1 MRRNVRRLNREA
13 NDGQPNHKHVNR
25 VELKPQ
31 HGPKIEN
38 ISRGG
43 RSRKAA
49 NLAELQRYFNA
60 AAEAASEVL
69 CNEPEKKFSHDFA
82 KIAEAGIKP
91 LDSPSRMVAVSL
103 ATGNIRFRK
112 KLREKLEATGG
123 VACKINTSRPDVI
136 SVAEDYDR
144 QVAPMPKSRLEMSDG
159 CQEKSI
165 NSAVKRKKM
174 SLRVTIDEAD
184 NFGLASATSCFRS
197 SSDTQI
203 SSKLI
208 APCQETH
215 MASEAGNKESP
226 LSVRHAFAS
235 DAQSRLSSTLFSDPL
250 KFDFDEVVAHYP

>member
-1 MRRNVRRLNREA
+1 MRTDA
-13 NDGQPNHKHVNR
+13 
-25 VELKPQ
+25 
-31 HGPKIEN
+31 I
-38 ISRGG
+38 
-43 RSRKAA
+43 
-49 NLAELQRYFNA
+49 F
-60 AAEAASEVL
+60 
-69 CNEPEKKFSHDFA
+69 
-82 KIAEAGIKP
+82 
-91 LDSPSRMVAVSL
+91 SRMVAVSL

-165 NSAVKRKKM
+165 KSDINSAVKRKKM

-208 APCQETH
+208 APCQETL